1 MPLTMRPWSVNC
13 YALSKV
19 WFRCGSVDLREG
31 DISAINS
38 TVKSWLYSDLYE
50 KPNEVVMCRPPTYG
64 GLGVYSVRFKAQAM
78 LIKTFLETAAN
89 PNFRHSLL
97 HSVMFRFHVL
107 GDDSVPDPG
116 YLPYYPPSFFVTIKQ
131 VHEESDLD
139 VATMTTGQWVQALTE
154 GGLTMEGAGSKQYK
168 LCKAEIASP
177 TTDWSLSWKLCRLPG
192 LGSELSTFNFKLL
205 HGLLVT
211 KLRQN
216 HFKSSISPLCPLC
229 SKSNEDLHHALI
241 TCEFNNG
248 VGQLLLSTVHSF
260 IPTISGPALLR
271 LELSELQEDQELPI
285 TLFTSSILLAI
296 WEKRFRKCKFDL
308 YEIRA
313 TLEARCLLLRK
324 TRLDKNVPILQTLLS
339 KFQ

>member
-1 MPLTMRPWSVNC
+1 
-13 YALSKV
+13 
-19 WFRCGSVDLREG
+19 
-31 DISAINS
+31 
-38 TVKSWLYSDLYE
+38 
-50 KPNEVVMCRPPTYG
+50 
-64 GLGVYSVRFKAQAM
+64 
-78 LIKTFLETAAN
+78 
-89 PNFRHSLL
+89 
-97 HSVMFRFHVL
+97 MFRFHVL

-116 YLPYYPPSFFVTIKQ
+116 YLPYYPPSFFATIK
-131 VHEESDLD
+131 HIHDESSRN

-154 GGLTMEGAGSKQYK
+154 SGLTMEAGSQQYK

-177 TTDWSLSWKLCRLPG
+177 TTDWALSWKLCRLPG

-211 KLRQN
+211 KQRQN
-216 HFKSSISPLCPLC
+216 HFKSSTSPLCTLC

-241 TCEFNNG
+241 TCEYNNG

-260 IPTISGPALLR
+260 IPTITGPALLR
-271 LELSELQEDQELPI
+271 LELAELQEDHELPV
-285 TLFTSSILLAI
+285 TLFTSSILMAI
-296 WEKRFRKCKFDL
+296 WEKRFRKCRINL

-324 TRLDKNVPILQTLLS
+324 TRLDKHVSILQTLLI